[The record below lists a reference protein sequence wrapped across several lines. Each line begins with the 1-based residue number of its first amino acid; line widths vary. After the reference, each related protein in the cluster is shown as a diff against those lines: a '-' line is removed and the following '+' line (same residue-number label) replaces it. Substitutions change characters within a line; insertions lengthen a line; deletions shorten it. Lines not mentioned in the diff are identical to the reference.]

1 MSALQA
7 MLLHAAQLPRP
18 PPRAYSWA
26 IQRSLGSEHETK
38 RQEKT
43 GIIKD
48 EKSTGSTTNDWRR
61 KAQDPI
67 ACAAGTAGVD
77 HTDTSRR
84 GLGSSATKLPQ
95 SLPCDLTLA
104 VRRRVVVQAGRDSL
118 APPSHVM
125 LEAPQHSESG
135 GKGERAEDGG
145 ASSSHVGKGTADP
158 RGGQRRVNAIDEQC
172 AHAVLNAS
180 HDGAALAAE
189 AEERRA
195 GEALRLRTPKAR
207 AQRFGLRSAHAEAQ
221 DASACRRP
229 QGVLVPRPRTSLAQ
243 EAPRRSGSA
252 LSHLTSAHANAWDQM
267 SEADLVHTRRA
278 QSSMGL
284 HGHHAGSRAQ
294 ANRSSLRSQNRPRSS
309 WDDSSAGWR
318 WWQASSCNTSD
329 QAAPQQL
336 EHADLLHKRLR
347 EPLRV
352 DQRSLLDE
360 RLDTFCG
367 VRSCPVSALPIS
379 VECTSPVHLCRLP
392 SWTRRNWAR

>member
-1 MSALQA
+1 MLQ
-7 MLLHAAQLPRP
+7 HGAQLPTP
-18 PPRAYSWA
+18 PPRRAYSWA

-38 RQEKT
+38 HQAKT
-43 GIIKD
+43 GIIQD
-48 EKSTGSTTNDWRR
+48 EKGTGSTKSDARLD
-61 KAQDPI
+61 AQDPI
-67 ACAAGTAGVD
+67 ACAAGTAVVD

-84 GLGSSATKLPQ
+84 GLGSSATL
-95 SLPCDLTLA
+95 S
-104 VRRRVVVQAGRDSL
+104 
-118 APPSHVM
+118 M

-135 GKGERAEDGG
+135 GEGERAGDWG
-145 ASSSHVGKGTADP
+145 ASSSHVGKDTADP
-158 RGGQRRVNAIDEQC
+158 RGAPRRVNTIDEQC
-172 AHAVLNAS
+172 THVVLNAS

-207 AQRFGLRSAHAEAQ
+207 VQRLGLRSAHAQAQ
-221 DASACRRP
+221 YASACRRP

-318 WWQASSCNTSD
+318 WWQASSCKTSA

-336 EHADLLHKRLR
+336 EHADLLHKTLR

-352 DQRSLLDE
+352 EERRLLDE

-367 VRSCPVSALPIS
+367 VRPAPCLLPIS
-379 VECTSPVHLCRLP
+379 VERTSDVHLCRLP